1 LPLLSSPA
9 FYTPPA
15 PTSQFPNANPTQ
27 LHALGLSNFAGELL
41 EGFDQLSLG
50 LDGDNRSGG
59 LKLIR
64 EGLVSIVTRVVN
76 PLIGGIKSE
85 LMPLLEALERP
96 NIPGTSNGSKAATV
110 TKSAAVQHPSIIALQ
125 SVVPLYAKAIAR
137 YTPSPTSQVSL
148 AAFLIS
154 VIWRGL
160 VALSHRPCTAPPPP
174 PVLAVALL
182 RPHRGSSTTPPQ
194 TPPSSRFS
202 IKLPPSR
209 PPSPP
214 SSQMPSTVSA
224 DARALFD
231 LLNLF
236 TRPATDKEATLLA
249 GEAVN
254 EAFDGLKAVS
264 ALLEAVQ
271 SNSNGTAGNDQISG
285 IPLDALTADTPSLI
299 ALPILLQAYVYER
312 GKSDTESVASLLGL
326 SEEEYRKGCL
336 SGFGRAGECAAAVCG
351 QVYRVLS
358 SRTTPD
364 VVLGWLEA
372 EMVAE

>member
-1 LPLLSSPA
+1 
-9 FYTPPA
+9 
-15 PTSQFPNANPTQ
+15 
-27 LHALGLSNFAGELL
+27 
-41 EGFDQLSLG
+41 
-50 LDGDNRSGG
+50 
-59 LKLIR
+59 
-64 EGLVSIVTRVVN
+64 
-76 PLIGGIKSE
+76 
-85 LMPLLEALERP
+85 
-96 NIPGTSNGSKAATV
+96 
-110 TKSAAVQHPSIIALQ
+110 
-125 SVVPLYAKAIAR
+125 
-137 YTPSPTSQVSL
+137 
-148 AAFLIS
+148 
-154 VIWRGL
+154 
-160 VALSHRPCTAPPPP
+160 
-174 PVLAVALL
+174 
-182 RPHRGSSTTPPQ
+182 
-194 TPPSSRFS
+194 
-202 IKLPPSR
+202 
-209 PPSPP
+209 
-214 SSQMPSTVSA
+214 MPSTVSA

-285 IPLDALTADTPSLI
+285 IPLDALTADIPSLI

-336 SGFGRAGECAAAVCG
+336 SGFGRAEECAAAVCG
-351 QVYRVLS
+351 QVYHVLS